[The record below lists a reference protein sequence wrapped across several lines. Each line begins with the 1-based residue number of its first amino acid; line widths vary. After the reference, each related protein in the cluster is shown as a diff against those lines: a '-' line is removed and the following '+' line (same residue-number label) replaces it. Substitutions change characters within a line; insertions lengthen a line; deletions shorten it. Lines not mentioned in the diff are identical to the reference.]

1 VPFKIPDFTANAKGG
16 TELMTGRLTKYLT
29 DNAPELLEF
38 FDFYPSRVRDYDENR
53 PSVLIVHDL
62 ADDPETFHLARGG
75 WKNFDLIV
83 FVSHWQYQRYLEKF
97 DLDGSNCIVIL
108 NGVEDLSKDL
118 TYCENMYYKWLIPK
132 DEIRLIYHTT
142 PHRGLE
148 ILVPAFIQLYE
159 EWFKPNNINVVLDVY
174 SSFGV
179 YGWTERDEPYENL
192 FKQCK
197 EHPAINYHGAVSNE
211 EVRIALSKAHV
222 FAFPSIWVETSSLS
236 LIEAMLAQC
245 ICLHPDLGALIETS
259 CNLTEQYVYKTDHE
273 EHFEFFKSKLQQIV
287 QHLHETPGNIVSTR
301 TIWTADV
308 ANALYNFDNIGPKWV
323 KVLSSLKK
331 AVELQRET
339 DYKCESEEQL

>member
-1 VPFKIPDFTANAKGG
+1 MPFKIPEFTTNAKGG
-16 TELMTGRLTKYLT
+16 TELMTARLTQYLN

-38 FDFYPSRVRDYDENR
+38 FDFYPSRVRDYDPDR
-53 PSVLIVHDL
+53 PSVLWVHDRE
-62 ADDPETFHLARGG
+62 DDPEVAHLANRG
-75 WKNFDLIV
+75 WENFDLIV
-83 FVSHWQYQRYLEKF
+83 FVSHWQYQQYLAKF
-97 DLDGSNCIVIL
+97 DLDGSNCIVL
-108 NGVEDLSKDL
+108 NNGVEDLSRDPAL
-118 TYCENMYYKWLIPK
+118 NDNMYYKWLIPK
-132 DEIRLIYHTT
+132 DEINLIYHTT

-148 ILVPAFIQLYE
+148 ILIPAFIQVYE
-159 EWFKPNNINVVLDVY
+159 EYIKPNNINVVLDVY

-179 YGWTERDEPYENL
+179 YGWEERDIPYQFL
-192 FKQCK
+192 FDQCR

-211 EVRIALSKAHV
+211 EVRVALSKAHI
-222 FAFPSIWVETSSLS
+222 FTFPSIWTETSCLA

-259 CNLTEQYVYKTDHE
+259 CGVTEQYACKPDHK
-273 EHFEFFKSKLQQIV
+273 EHFEFFKVKLQQAV
-287 QHLHETPGNIVSTR
+287 QRLAETPGNTVSGR
-301 TIWTADV
+301 AIWTADV